1 MARYINGLRM
11 EIQDE
16 MSMLSPRTIEE
27 AYQIALKAEGKI
39 LRKKLARGRGTFKG
53 KESQGSRGGSI
64 APKSEVGSSSRQQT
78 PSYGDAR
85 GRGGLSKGQ
94 GGQGRGREF

>member
-1 MARYINGLRM
+1 MARYIIGLRM

-16 MSMLSPRTIEE
+16 MSMLSPRIVEE
-27 AYQIALKAEGKI
+27 AYQMALKVEGKL
-39 LRKKLARGRGTFKG
+39 LRKQRARGRGTFKG

-78 PSYGDAR
+78 SSYGDAG
-85 GRGGLSKGQ
+85 GRVGLSRGQ
-94 GGQGRGREF
+94 GG